1 MKDSSKHDKLVT
13 EYIKTKNKIQN
24 DFHSERLGEQSMYED
39 FGKIFKP
46 ITEQQQ
52 KSSEEIVS
60 KFAPLQEA
68 IENMPVQQALP
79 WDMPQPELEGQA
91 EALAELDTPQIELN
105 ETSLAGEYLEK
116 YIQKRE
122 VLIQRLE

>member
-1 MKDSSKHDKLVT
+1 
-13 EYIKTKNKIQN
+13 
-24 DFHSERLGEQSMYED
+24 
-39 FGKIFKP
+39 
-46 ITEQQQ
+46 
-52 KSSEEIVS
+52 
-60 KFAPLQEA
+60 
-68 IENMPVQQALP
+68 MPVQQALP